1 MMVLLLL
8 LLLLNSSRVAEVEHE
23 QREQPVYNNKNDLIK
38 VFQNFLDKS

>member
-1 MMVLLLL
+1 MAVLQLLLL
-8 LLLLNSSRVAEVEHE
+8 LSSSRVAEVENE